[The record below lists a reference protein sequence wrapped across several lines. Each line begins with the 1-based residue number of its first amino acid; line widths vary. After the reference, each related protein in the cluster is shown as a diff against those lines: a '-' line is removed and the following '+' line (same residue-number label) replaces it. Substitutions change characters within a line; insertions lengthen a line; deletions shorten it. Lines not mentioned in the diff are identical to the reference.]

1 MEMLLR
7 EIPIIAEISGPVDAP
22 RRTGDS
28 AQEDPV

>member
-7 EIPIIAEISGPVDAP
+7 EIPIIAEIPGPVEGP

-28 AQEDPV
+28 AREVLV